1 MDEASG
7 RRTHSALLIGCGQ
20 FGRTFVAQ
28 ARRLPQL
35 AVAAVCDR
43 EPERAAAVLRDA
55 GLGAD
60 GFAICPSRDA
70 ALAALATER
79 TALIEDPGLVDDAP
93 IDIVVEATGSPE
105 AGARNAGHAL
115 GAGRHVAIVTK
126 ETEVVVGPILRRV
139 ADDAGLVHT
148 IVDGDQPSLLVKLVA
163 WARRLGL
170 PIVAAGK
177 ATEYD
182 AVIDPAAG
190 RVASCGEVMVRPGLE
205 RHWTLDAGDPDASLA
220 ARHAVL
226 DGIARHTVPDLCELG
241 IVANATGLLPD
252 VPSLHGPV
260 LRALELPAVFRPRAD
275 GGILATDGA
284 LDAFVCLR
292 RPDELSFAG
301 GVFVVCACPD
311 IETGRLFAEKGLPV
325 SPDGRYVMLHNPVH
339 LLGAE
344 AVVSVLEACEH
355 GRASAEEVHPRVDL
369 IAFATEGLRAG
380 TRLDLGTRH
389 AIPGTRPELVP
400 AAALRGDRPAPY
412 YLAAGAPLARD
423 VAAGAPITLDD
434 LHLPDNSA
442 LLDLRRRQ
450 DATFLGTS

>member
-1 MDEASG
+1 MDQASG
-7 RRTHSALLIGCGQ
+7 RRPYRALLIGCGQ

-35 AVAAVCDR
+35 EVAAVCDR
-43 EPERAAAVLRDA
+43 EPERAAEVLRDA
-55 GLGAD
+55 GLGPD
-60 GFAICPSRDA
+60 GVTLCPSRDA
-70 ALAALATER
+70 ALAALAAGR
-79 TALIEDPGLVDDAP
+79 TALIEDPELVDGAP

-105 AGARNAGHAL
+105 AGARNAKRAL
-115 GAGRHVAIVTK
+115 EEGRHVAIVTK
-126 ETEVVVGPILRRV
+126 ETEVVVGPILRRI

-182 AVIDPAAG
+182 AVIDPVTG
-190 RVASCGEVMVRPGLE
+190 HVTSCGEVMVRPALE
-205 RHWTLDAGDPDASLA
+205 MHWTLGSSDPDAALA

-241 IVANATGLLPD
+241 IVANATGLFPD
-252 VPSLHGPV
+252 VPGLHAPV
-260 LRALELPAVFRPRAD
+260 LRTLELPAVFRPRVD
-275 GGILATDGA
+275 GGILGREGA
-284 LDAFVCLR
+284 LDAFICLR

-311 IETGRLFAEKGLPV
+311 AESGRLFAEKGLPV
-325 SPDGRYVMLHNPVH
+325 SADGRYVMLHNPVH

-344 AVVSVLEACEH
+344 AVVSVLDACERGH
-355 GRASAEEVHPRVDL
+355 ASAEEVAPRVDL
-369 IAFATEGLRAG
+369 IAYASEALGAG
-380 TRLDLGTRH
+380 TRLDIAARH
-389 AIPGTRPELVP
+389 AIPRTRPELVP
-400 AAALRGDRPAPY
+400 AAALRGDRPVPY
-412 YLAAGAPLARD
+412 YLSAGATLARD
-423 VAAGAPITLDD
+423 VAAGAAITLDD
-434 LHLPDNSA
+434 LRLSEGST

-450 DATFLGTS
+450 DATFQTA